1 MVLRAAGSAVGTVL
15 ATLIS
20 AVVALS
26 LLIIVLVAR
35 GPLSLTFLT
44 PFAHQIFAEAGFPG
58 RVEITD
64 TVFSW
69 EGSQGRLDVR
79 FIGVRIYDD
88 KGRRRAEIPKLA
100 VALDGWALLRGS
112 LAPSHIEL
120 IEPSLHLTRSRTGQI
135 GLGLG
140 QNSQT
145 GFNLLSLR

>member
-1 MVLRAAGSAVGTVL
+1 M
-15 ATLIS
+15 
-20 AVVALS
+20 
-26 LLIIVLVAR
+26 
-35 GPLSLTFLT
+35 T

-69 EGSQGRLDVR
+69 EGWQGRLDVR

-88 KGRRRAEIPKLA
+88 QGRRRAEIPKLA

-112 LAPSHIEL
+112 LAPSRIEL
-120 IEPSLHLTRSRTGQI
+120 IDPSLRLTRSRTGQI

-140 QNSQT
+140 QDSQT
-145 GFNLLSLR
+145 GFNLLSLFDHEAGAAATSLRELRVTGGNLELVDEGLGLNVGSA